1 MKLYHK
7 NLRFILFIFLLIV
20 CLTESKGQQI
30 LVDQPFNGFTVY
42 GPNASNI
49 DSVSE
54 LPDQIKTAVE
64 AYLTDMVGSN
74 IKNVTFS
81 HGQNIVLKSYF
92 SNPNHK
98 VSSFQR
104 QVPAYD
110 LNFVLSDTTLGIKS
124 YFIQF
129 RLDEYGQLLSANWPK
144 KGYSNKEKFQS
155 TAKII
160 QFALEEA
167 NSRGFLA
174 SKYET
179 DLKFNPNSESLN
191 WVFKFPKT
199 RNPDNKQF
207 DVIEISL
214 NLLRVVD
221 EYTSVR
227 TVYH

>member
-1 MKLYHK
+1 M
-7 NLRFILFIFLLIV
+7 LLICWTDV
-20 CLTESKGQQI
+20 KGQQI

-42 GPNASNI
+42 GQHASNI

-54 LPDQIKTAVE
+54 LPVQIKTALE
-64 AYLTDMVGSN
+64 EYLIDMVGSN
-74 IKNVTFS
+74 FKNVTFS
-81 HGQNIVLKSYF
+81 HGQNIDLKSYF
-92 SNPNHK
+92 SSPNHK
-98 VSSFQR
+98 VSNFR
-104 QVPAYD
+104 WQVPAYD
-110 LNFVLSDTTLGIKS
+110 LNFVLSDITLGIKS
-124 YFIQF
+124 YFLQL
-129 RLDEYGQLLSANWPK
+129 RLDEYGQLLFVNWPK

-160 QFALEEA
+160 QIALEEA

-174 SKYET
+174 FKYET

-199 RNPDNKQF
+199 RNPDNEQF

-214 NLLRVVD
+214 TSLKVVD
-221 EYTSVR
+221 EYTIVK